1 MIRHI
6 VFFKFKEFAEGADKT
21 ANMAKAKDMLL
32 GLTGRVPSLLAMS
45 AGPDVA
51 GPAAEWDFALV
62 ADFNDLEAL
71 RQYTSHPE
79 HQKVSAFMSK
89 IRAGRASADYEF

>member
-6 VFFKFKEFAEGADKT
+6 VLFKFKEFAEGADKA
-21 ANMAKAKDMLL
+21 ANMAKAREVLL
-32 GLTGRVPSLLAMS
+32 GLVGHVPSLLSMS

-51 GPAAEWDFALV
+51 GSAAEWDFALV

-71 RQYTSHPE
+71 RQYTAHPE

-89 IRAGRASADYEF
+89 VRDSRASADYEF